1 MLSILIPTAGRG
13 DVLPFVLSSV
23 HRECQSTGH
32 PVEVIVVDNNS
43 NEELVSRVKQQCK
56 STGGAVRYVREPSPG
71 LTAARHRGAD
81 EAAGDLLVY
90 LDDDVELAQGW
101 LTGIFSGFEDVS
113 VGIVGGPSIPRFKS
127 SVPSWFWNFV
137 APAPQGGWHCGWVS
151 LLDIGQAVSDID
163 PNYIWGLNFGIRRSV
178 LKELGGFHPD
188 LVPPHLQRWQGDG
201 ETGLTIKAKAV
212 GIRARYVPEALVYHH
227 VGPERLTP
235 EYFARRARYQGVC
248 DSFTSIRAGNAP
260 GETAAPPPAQEV
272 SPWQAVAGEV
282 HRLTVEAY
290 QEGFEFHQRE
300 AAGDPRL
307 MHWIRRDT
315 FWGADILAE
324 TAAADETV

>member
-188 LVPPHLQRWQGDG
+188 LVPPTCSAG
-201 ETGLTIKAKAV
+201 KAM
-212 GIRARYVPEALVYHH
+212 ARPVS
-227 VGPERLTP
+227 RS
-235 EYFARRARYQGVC
+235 RQKR
-248 DSFTSIRAGNAP
+248 P
-260 GETAAPPPAQEV
+260 G
-272 SPWQAVAGEV
+272 
-282 HRLTVEAY
+282 
-290 QEGFEFHQRE
+290 
-300 AAGDPRL
+300 
-307 MHWIRRDT
+307 
-315 FWGADILAE
+315 
-324 TAAADETV
+324 